1 MLYYE
6 YEEWIGNFD
15 SLLESEKFE
24 LDKDEKLA
32 IDILLHKGIDVY
44 TTHDPFEADI
54 CNKSVLIWHTDK
66 EILKY
71 QYNQMADDI

>member
-6 YEEWIGNFD
+6 YEEWVGTFD
-15 SLLESEKFE
+15 SLLESQSFE
-24 LDKDEKLA
+24 IDEQEKLT

-44 TTHDPFEADI
+44 TTHDPFAADI
-54 CNKSVLIWHTDK
+54 SNKSVLIWHTDK
-66 EILKY
+66 DILQY